1 MINSFIIS
9 LCAFFCADANQTV
22 GRQYSL
28 RFCVEN
34 FEHLEQYCADPDIQ
48 YFYEEW
54 RYLENGRFVAGDLPD
69 FWASPEVRKQI
80 MYRDSIPGC

>member
-1 MINSFIIS
+1 MIANFFIS
-9 LCAFFCADANQTV
+9 LCAYFCLDADQTT
-22 GRQYSL
+22 GRQYSI
-28 RFCVEN
+28 RYCVEN
-34 FEHLEQYCADPDIQ
+34 FEDLEQHCTDPDIH

-54 RYLENGRFVAGDLPD
+54 RNLEFGLFVAGDLPD